1 MALAMMTRE
10 VCLSKS
16 GASDDFITK
25 RILPSSSAST
35 AKGAPAQPTSTC
47 PLMVAV
53 KVAAALPVGVGLSAT
68 WKCFCK
74 AKSPTWLAELLLGY
88 ATVLSFRACGRVID
102 GRAAKYQ

>member
-1 MALAMMTRE
+1 MMTRA

-16 GASDDFITK
+16 GASDDFITN

-68 WKCFCK
+68 LKCFCK
-74 AKSPTWLAELLLGY
+74 AKSPTWLAELLLEY
-88 ATVLSFRACGRVID
+88 ATVLSSRSRGCLID
-102 GRAAKYQ
+102 EDAGTYQEP